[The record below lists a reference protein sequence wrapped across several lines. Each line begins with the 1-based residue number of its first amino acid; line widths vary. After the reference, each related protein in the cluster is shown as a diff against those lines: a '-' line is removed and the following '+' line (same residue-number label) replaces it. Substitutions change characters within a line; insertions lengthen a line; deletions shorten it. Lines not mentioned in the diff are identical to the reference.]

1 MRDPVG
7 RAGAALPEFAQLV
20 ELVEAGNAGTDDDR
34 IEIRCHIRPGL
45 AHCRRYGVHAFLSW
59 HRAIGDSWHRNFPPF
74 RSASDWPLK
83 GRGHREPRP
92 ASVIQLLV
100 EHVEAHCSASH
111 HTVLGLRRH
120 TFEALHHH
128 FGRAGEKAIRVWVV
142 SRP

>member
-59 HRAIGDSWHRNFPPF
+59 HRA
-74 RSASDWPLK
+74 L
-83 GRGHREPRP
+83 
-92 ASVIQLLV
+92 
-100 EHVEAHCSASH
+100 
-111 HTVLGLRRH
+111 
-120 TFEALHHH
+120 
-128 FGRAGEKAIRVWVV
+128 AIRGIAI
-142 SRP
+142 SRLSGQHRTGRLRAAVTENRGPPR